1 MKKLT
6 LFVSLSFLIF
16 NTSIN
21 AQKSTDKVAKRN
33 INAPITTKTKFNSE
47 KNSNLPNDLELLE
60 ESRRLLIADMY
71 GMMYEISGLFTEL
84 ERSESLET
92 IVDEFDGSQGIN
104 EGSSMAE
111 NRKSALKRLEE
122 MKSNLIIPELSEI
135 SGQNPMDA
143 NSMTVTEG
151 FRRILENKVQDVL
164 KKTDQLSGIGAK
176 VTELNNTSYV
186 SQNFKK
192 QISWSF
198 AILVGLVIVGFF
210 FIAYRDELIRR
221 TIFSGDAGLQ
231 FIAIFSIIIAIIL
244 FGITGTLEGK
254 ELSALL
260 GGISGYILGRSSI
273 AKGDQNAS
281 KAN

>member
-1 MKKLT
+1 MP
-6 LFVSLSFLIF
+6 LFFLSFLLF
-16 NTSIN
+16 DFTLH
-21 AQKSTDKVAKRN
+21 AQKDNDKEIVENAN
-33 INAPITTKTKFNSE
+33 IPITR
-47 KNSNLPNDLELLE
+47 KNVTSKISDETAHLPNDLDLLE
-60 ESRRLLIADMY
+60 ESRRLLIAEMY

-92 IVDEFDGSQGIN
+92 LVDGFDESQGISD
-104 EGSSMAE
+104 GSSLAE
-111 NRKSALKRLEE
+111 SRKLAIKRLEE
-122 MKSNLIIPELSEI
+122 MKSNLIIPELTEI
-135 SGQNPMDA
+135 SGKNLVDP
-143 NSMTVTEG
+143 NSMSVTEG
-151 FRRILENKVQDVL
+151 FRRILENKVQDIL

-198 AILVGLVIVGFF
+198 AILVGIVILGFF
-210 FIAYRDELIRR
+210 FLAYKDEVIRR

-244 FGITGTLEGK
+244 FGITGTLGGK

-273 AKGDQNAS
+273 TQDNKNAQKS
-281 KAN
+281 T